1 MCADV
6 SKVPREE
13 ALLWLSPVG
22 LLVALALASLMAP
35 LAVEAQ
41 QASKVRRIGLLTPG
55 APPPAG
61 ASAPF
66 EQVLRELGW
75 VEGHNLAIEPRY
87 AAGRLDQLPAL
98 AAELV
103 RLPVEL
109 IVVVSFPAA
118 LAAKQATATIPIVIA
133 RGGDPVGT
141 QLVTSLARPGGN
153 ITGVS
158 IPENELAGKRLQLLT
173 EAVPGVSRVAVI
185 WNTVDLAMSLRFS
198 ATKAAAHTLGLQ
210 LQPLGVQ
217 EPRDFNSAFVA
228 MGRERPDALFVV
240 SDVLTTLNQQHIMA
254 FAAQSRLP
262 AMYEFRSD
270 VAAGGLLSYGPS
282 VAEMSW
288 RAATLVDKI
297 LKGAK
302 PADLP
307 VEQPTKFELVINLKT
322 ATALGL
328 AIPPLLLFQADEVIK

>member
-1 MCADV
+1 M
-6 SKVPREE
+6 
-13 ALLWLSPVG
+13 
-22 LLVALALASLMAP
+22 
-35 LAVEAQ
+35 
-41 QASKVRRIGLLTPG
+41 
-55 APPPAG
+55 
-61 ASAPF
+61 
-66 EQVLRELGW
+66 
-75 VEGHNLAIEPRY
+75 
-87 AAGRLDQLPAL
+87 
-98 AAELV
+98 

-109 IVVVSFPAA
+109 LVVVSFPAA
-118 LAAKQATATIPIVIA
+118 LAAKQATTTIPIVIA

-141 QLVTSLARPGGN
+141 KLVASLARPGGN

-173 EAVPGVSRVAVI
+173 EVVPGVSRVAVM

-198 ATKAAAHTLGLQ
+198 ATQAAAHALGLK

-240 SDVLTTLNQQHIMA
+240 SDVLTMLNQHHIVA
-254 FAAQSRLP
+254 FAAENRLP

-282 VAEMSW
+282 VAEMSR

-297 LKGAK
+297 LKGTK

-307 VEQPTKFELVINLKT
+307 VEQPMKFELVINLKT
-322 ATALGL
+322 AQALGL
-328 AIPPLLLFQADEVIK
+328 TNQWC

>member
-1 MCADV
+1 MYTKV
-6 SKVPREE
+6 SKVHRAE
-13 ALLWLSPVG
+13 ALLWLSMVS
-22 LLVALALASLMAP
+22 VIVILALASLMAP

-41 QASKVRRIGLLTPG
+41 PASKVRRIGLLTPG

-61 ASAPF
+61 ASLPF
-66 EQVLRELGW
+66 AQVLRELGW
-75 VEGHNLAIEPRY
+75 VEGQNLAIEPRY
-87 AAGRLDQLPAL
+87 AAGRLDQLPDL

-109 IVVVSFPAA
+109 IVVISFPAA
-118 LAAKQATATIPIVIA
+118 LAAKHATTTIPIVIA

-141 QLVTSLARPGGN
+141 KLVASLAHPGGN

-173 EAVPGVSRVAVI
+173 EAVPGVSQVAVM

-198 ATKAAAHTLGLQ
+198 ATRDAAHALGLK
-210 LQPLGVQ
+210 LHPLGVQ
-217 EPRDFNSAFVA
+217 EPRDFTSAFIT

-240 SDVLTTLNQQHIMA
+240 SDVLTIQNHQHIVA
-254 FAAQSRLP
+254 FAAQNRLP

-282 VAEMSW
+282 VAEMSR

-307 VEQPTKFELVINLKT
+307 VEQPMKFELVINLKT
-322 ATALGL
+322 AQTLGL
-328 AIPPLLLFQADEVIK
+328 TIPPMVLFQADEVIR

>member
-1 MCADV
+1 MCANV
-6 SKVPREE
+6 SEVHREE
-13 ALLWLSPVG
+13 ALMRLSTVG
-22 LLVALALASLMAP
+22 LIVALALASLMAP

-55 APPPAG
+55 APPPSG
-61 ASAPF
+61 ASSPF

-75 VEGHNLAIEPRY
+75 VEGQNLAIEPRY
-87 AAGRLDQLPAL
+87 AAGKLDQLHDL

-118 LAAKQATATIPIVIA
+118 QAAKAASNTIPIVIA

-141 QLVTSLARPGGN
+141 KLVASLARPGGN

-173 EAVPGVSRVAVI
+173 EAVPGVSRVAVM

-198 ATKAAAHTLGLQ
+198 ATQAAAHALGLK

-217 EPRDFNSAFVA
+217 APRDFNAAFVA

-240 SDVLTTLNQQHIMA
+240 SDVLTTLNQQHIVA

-282 VAEMSW
+282 VAEMSQ

-307 VEQPTKFELVINLKT
+307 VEQPMHFELVLNLRT
-322 ATALGL
+322 AKALG
-328 AIPPLLLFQADEVIK
+328 ITFPPTLLIQAHEVIR

>member
-1 MCADV
+1 MRANV
-6 SKVPREE
+6 SQVHRAE
-13 ALLWLSPVG
+13 ALLWLSTAGVI
-22 LLVALALASLMAP
+22 VAFALASLLAP

-61 ASAPF
+61 ASSPF

-109 IVVVSFPAA
+109 LVVVSFPAA
-118 LAAKQATATIPIVIA
+118 LAAQHATTTIPIVIA

-141 QLVTSLARPGGN
+141 KLVASLARPGGN

-173 EAVPGVSRVAVI
+173 EAVPGVSRVAVM

-198 ATKAAAHTLGLQ
+198 ATQVAADALGLK

-217 EPRDFNSAFVA
+217 EPRDFHSAFVA
-228 MGRERPDALFVV
+228 MGQERPDALFVV
-240 SDVLTTLNQQHIMA
+240 SDVLTTLNHQHIVA
-254 FAAQSRLP
+254 FAAQNQLP

-282 VAEMSW
+282 VAEMSR

-307 VEQPTKFELVINLKT
+307 VEQPMKFELVINLKT
-322 ATALGL
+322 AQALGIT
-328 AIPPLLLFQADEVIK
+328 IPQMVLFQANEVIR

>member
-1 MCADV
+1 M
-6 SKVPREE
+6 RYRT
-13 ALLWLSPVG
+13 VG
-22 LLVALALASLMAP
+22 IFLLVALALASLMAP

-55 APPPAG
+55 APPPSG
-61 ASAPF
+61 ASSPF
-66 EQVLRELGW
+66 EQVLRDLGW
-75 VEGHNLAIEPRY
+75 VEGQNLAIEPRY
-87 AAGRLDQLPAL
+87 AAGKLDQLPDL

-118 LAAKQATATIPIVIA
+118 LAAKHATTTIPIVIA

-141 QLVTSLARPGGN
+141 KLVASLARPGGN

-173 EAVPGVSRVAVI
+173 EAVPGVCRVAI
-185 WNTVDLAMSLRFS
+185 MWNTVDLAMSLRFS
-198 ATKAAAHTLGLQ
+198 ATQAAAHALGLK

-217 EPRDFNSAFVA
+217 APRDFNAAFIA

-240 SDVLTTLNQQHIMA
+240 SDVLTTLNQHHIVA

-282 VAEMSW
+282 VAEMSQ
-288 RAATLVDKI
+288 RAATLVDKL

-307 VEQPTKFELVINLKT
+307 IEQPMHFELVLNLKT
-322 ATALGL
+322 AQALG
-328 AIPPLLLFQADEVIK
+328 IMFPPTLLIQAHEVIR

>member
-1 MCADV
+1 MCAKV
-6 SKVPREE
+6 SKVYRAE
-13 ALLWLSPVG
+13 ALLWLSMVG
-22 LLVALALASLMAP
+22 LIVTLALASLLAP
-35 LAVEAQ
+35 LAGEAQ
-41 QASKVRRIGLLTPG
+41 QTSKVRRIGWLTPG

-61 ASAPF
+61 ASSHF
-66 EQVLRELGW
+66 EQILRELGW
-75 VEGHNLAIEPRY
+75 VEGQNLAIEPRY
-87 AAGRLDQLPAL
+87 AAGRLDQLPDL

-118 LAAKQATATIPIVIA
+118 LAAKHATTTIPIVIA
-133 RGGDPVGT
+133 RGGD
-141 QLVTSLARPGGN
+141 LVDTKLVASLARPGGN

-158 IPENELAGKRLQLLT
+158 IPENELAGKRLQLLM
-173 EAVPGVSRVAVI
+173 EAVPGISRVAVI
-185 WNTVDLAMSLRFS
+185 WNMVDLAMSLRFS
-198 ATKAAAHTLGLQ
+198 ATQDAAHALGLK

-217 EPRDFNSAFVA
+217 EPRDFHAAFVT

-240 SDVLTTLNQQHIMA
+240 SDVLTLQNQQHIVA
-254 FAAQSRLP
+254 FTAQHRLP

-282 VAEMSW
+282 VAEMSR

-307 VEQPTKFELVINLKT
+307 VEQPMKSELVINLKT
-322 ATALGL
+322 AQTLGL
-328 AIPPLLLFQADEVIK
+328 TIPPMVLFQADEVIK